1 MHLSSSKL
9 GPDLIKILDS
19 KLVRCELPE
28 RNPAHNPQRRRRGD
42 GPYLILYC
50 FAKFFQYSIPSL
62 GDENEGSSE
71 SIDTTPG
78 SPTPGTDV
86 MFRLRGSM
94 SNEND
99 NARPFYAT
107 KAEAVQ
113 RFPTWQ
119 TCASRSKSA
128 TSDSLHNTAL
138 RNSCTEYRQLN
149 PNR

>member
-19 KLVRCELPE
+19 KLVRCEPPE
-28 RNPAHNPQRRRRGD
+28 RNPAHNAGD
-42 GPYLILYC
+42 AATAPGPYLILYC

-71 SIDTTPG
+71 SIDTTQ
-78 SPTPGTDV
+78 GTDV

-107 KAEAVQ
+107 KAEAVR

-138 RNSCTEYRQLN
+138 RNSCTEYRN
-149 PNR
+149 STRIVSS